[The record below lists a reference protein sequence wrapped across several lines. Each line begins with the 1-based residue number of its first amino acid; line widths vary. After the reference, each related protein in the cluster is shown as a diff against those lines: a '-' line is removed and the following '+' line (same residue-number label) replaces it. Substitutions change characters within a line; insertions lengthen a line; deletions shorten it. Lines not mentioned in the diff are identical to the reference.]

1 MDSLTLLNHMPT
13 YYLTSDLTKNITT
26 AIANELNRYLEDCRN
41 TQNELLIHTAKKT
54 LDKYELDVVLPV
66 SNNYEAT
73 YRISK
78 IISKLR
84 GQGIIT
90 IDRIKDIAEAYSN
103 GEVEVSKK
111 PSEYTLI
118 ITFTGTKGIPPNI
131 SDLESILN
139 SLKAADW
146 IIEYKFTYTT
156 FAEMKKYTHAD
167 LSNYTHEKIRNELGG
182 VNS

>member
-1 MDSLTLLNHMPT
+1 MDSLTLLNHMPQ
-13 YYLTSDLTKNITT
+13 YYSTSDLTKNILT
-26 AIANELNRYLEDCRN
+26 AIANEFNRYLEDCKN
-41 TQNELLIHTAKKT
+41 TQNELLIYTANQT

-66 SNNYEAT
+66 SNNYGAP

-146 IIEYKFTYTT
+146 IIKYKFTYTT
-156 FAEMKKYTHAD
+156 FAEMKKYSHLD
-167 LSNYTHEKIRNELGG
+167 LSKYNHNNIRNNLGG